1 MKLECAG
8 MQAAGSRQSMEL
20 ATGNLVAELGS
31 VEA

>member
-1 MKLECAG
+1 MKLEGAG
-8 MQAAGSRQSMEL
+8 MQAADRAWKL

>member
-1 MKLECAG
+1 MTVAIFPG
-8 MQAAGSRQSMEL
+8 MQAAGRAWKL